1 MHKITVVGLGPGS
14 AGQLSVETME
24 LLKNG
29 ECVIL
34 RTAVH
39 PSVSRLTEEKVN
51 FIACDN
57 FYEEGA
63 SFEDVYGN
71 IVNFVLEKAQT
82 QDVVYA
88 VPGSP
93 LVAER
98 TVVLL
103 RERAAAEKIALKI
116 LPSMSFLDLAYVELG
131 IDPIAG
137 LRIIDSSD
145 FEALADAG
153 KYPLMITQ
161 VYSKF
166 VASDVKLAL
175 MDVLDDET
183 PVWFLR
189 NLGLP
194 DEECRTVPLYELDR
208 QENIDHLTSVF
219 VPEYK
224 EKVSVMDVRPLTD
237 VMATLRSPGGCPWDM
252 EQTHSSIRKSLIEEV
267 YELLEA
273 IDNMDY
279 ENMKEELGDVLLQVV
294 FHTVIETENN
304 NFRLD
309 DVITDICK
317 KLIIRHPHVF
327 GSVEADNVET
337 VLKNWDTIKKETKG
351 QETYSDTLKSV
362 PKNFPALMRAQKLS
376 KRAARAGIEYDNA
389 HDISALENA
398 VKALENSADSDKAVV
413 AKQLGEIMFTCAS
426 LARKL
431 DLDAEEV
438 LTDTNNNYIEKFEK
452 TENAVRQNGQDMT
465 ALSINELDAYWREQN
480 E

>member
-1 MHKITVVGLGPGS
+1 MSDKIK
-14 AGQLSVETME
+14 E
-24 LLKNG
+24 LLAKDSFDINDLADIV
-29 ECVIL
+29 VIL
-34 RTAVH
+34 R
-39 PSVSRLTEEKVN
+39 S
-51 FIACDN
+51 
-57 FYEEGA
+57 
-63 SFEDVYGN
+63 
-71 IVNFVLEKAQT
+71 
-82 QDVVYA
+82 
-88 VPGSP
+88 
-93 LVAER
+93 
-98 TVVLL
+98 
-103 RERAAAEKIALKI
+103 
-116 LPSMSFLDLAYVELG
+116 
-131 IDPIAG
+131 
-137 LRIIDSSD
+137 
-145 FEALADAG
+145 
-153 KYPLMITQ
+153 
-161 VYSKF
+161 
-166 VASDVKLAL
+166 
-175 MDVLDDET
+175 
-183 PVWFLR
+183 
-189 NLGLP
+189 
-194 DEECRTVPLYELDR
+194 
-208 QENIDHLTSVF
+208 EN
-219 VPEYK
+219 
-224 EKVSVMDVRPLTD
+224 
-237 VMATLRSPGGCPWDM
+237 GCPGDKV
-252 EQTHSSIRKSLIEEV
+252 QTHKSIKKDFLEEV
-267 YELLEA
+267 YEVMEA
-273 IDNMDY
+273 IDCDSPEM
-279 ENMKEELGDVLLQVV
+279 MREELGDVLLQVV

-398 VKALENSADSDKAVV
+398 VKAIENSADSDKAVV